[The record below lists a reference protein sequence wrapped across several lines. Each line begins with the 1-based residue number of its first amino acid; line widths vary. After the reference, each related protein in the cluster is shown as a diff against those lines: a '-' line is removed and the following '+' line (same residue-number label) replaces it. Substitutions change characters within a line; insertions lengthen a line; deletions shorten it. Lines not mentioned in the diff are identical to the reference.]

1 MERLTDARRSR
12 CIFCEAADEE
22 CAFAAGEF
30 SAPCP
35 DYKRYQR
42 LAAIEDILGDDYD
55 LDRLKVIVNQRMTM
69 REEVAERFRI
79 TKDVP
84 VERISELVEA
94 DRDGRIVVLP
104 CKVGESLWVHDKDG
118 APREMEFDPPDIRCH
133 CRQEDNLCM
142 ALCSAKN
149 TGVCAYRL
157 RNDGTD
163 LGRKVFLTREAAE
176 AALKGEQNG

>member
-30 SAPCP
+30 SVPCP

-42 LAAIEDILGDDYD
+42 LAAIEDILGDNYD
-55 LDRLKVIVNQRMTM
+55 LDRLKGIVNQRMTM

-94 DRDGRIVVLP
+94 DRDGRCVVLP
-104 CKVGESLWVHDKDG
+104 FRPPKTVYSCSKRFPIPEKAHYVSAINILWDMDRG
-118 APREMEFDPPDIRCH
+118 
-133 CRQEDNLCM
+133 
-142 ALCSAKN
+142 
-149 TGVCAYRL
+149 Y
-157 RNDGTD
+157 
-163 LGRKVFLTREAAE
+163 VFGDTPEAAE
-176 AALKGEQNG
+176 AALKGEQDG

>member
-30 SAPCP
+30 SVPCP

-42 LAAIEDILGDDYD
+42 LAAIEDILGDNYD

-94 DRDGRIVVLP
+94 DRDGRCVVLP
-104 CKVGESLWVHDKDG
+104 CKAGDIVYEANKRGFVSTYRVTTIHVSNCSILVGWEILD
-118 APREMEFDPPDIRCH
+118 
-133 CRQEDNLCM
+133 
-142 ALCSAKN
+142 
-149 TGVCAYRL
+149 GVCTNLNGFEASAI
-157 RNDGTD
+157 GKT
-163 LGRKVFLTREAAE
+163 VFLTRESAE
-176 AALKGEQNG
+176 AALKGEQDG